1 MDRVYM
7 TFLSKIDLQIPSML
21 KIFRKMGF
29 IVTSTD
35 FVKYLYDNYSYLI
48 ASEPLYKNYSYLIAS
63 EPLYKKQFLT
73 TFDKSYPDGIKN
85 YFGIRPVID
94 TNNMQS
100 FIEKNATFVKE
111 NEIKLGSYPTSVIK
125 DEALIQKLSNAY
137 KENKFNDKQYH
148 IPIGDKIIECD
159 SFTLDGE
166 DYVYIKEN
174 GLYVKVT
181 PLNWLYDEV
190 SHSLVCKDI
199 IAGFSIK
206 LSHKAFEKYG
216 YNFLNKYLLRDVLQD
231 KITRLTEPVDIDNQ
245 KYLDE
250 LQQIYFPFN
259 SDFEVSN
266 DGKLYF
272 HAEREY
278 NINIDESIKRISTN
292 MLSELTENSFIIN
305 PVFNINIKGDKKI
318 VFSNAFNFSS
328 LGVNAKIKNLNID
341 GNDFKVFDR
350 FLFVDSPIENVS
362 MHCDFNIFTSLYLC
376 GKKLARNCLKGSN
389 LTINYKN
396 EKELI
401 AFLNDIQRFIN
412 LFAKTVEKRN
422 RIDFTYKHVLY
433 KPDFFEQKDYD
444 INAQTLFSKMG
455 LKSIKLVG
463 PSINKEKITNIF
475 GDANIKYSFTDIK
488 KDNTK
493 LPEDSKNNEK
503 KPKLSKEA
511 EHILDLAREILSI
524 DYIGLDKESVRK
536 NVDTIV
542 IEYNNGLSKKETGLS
557 LSTNNGVYTSAV
569 IKLENLRD
577 ILYHNF
583 EKNMDYYDILDL
595 IENMIKK
602 LNNEETNLDYEILKD
617 LETLNNI
624 LKYSKDEQTKNEL
637 ITYLES
643 ESQSIVDY
651 LSGKKEIDY
660 KNINEF
666 VKKFRLFLVPI
677 LTRVSGNVSKVDVME
692 QIKDYALN
700 EMNNKTEANTNN
712 YIKLI
717 MNEIDKTK
725 KNILELDSSYVFE
738 ELNYSSFSAGKE
750 IIDYLNQKYMEYY
763 RVYLDLMENKVNE
776 ENYENSK
783 VPLSY

>member
-7 TFLSKIDLQIPSML
+7 TFLSKIDVQTPSML
-21 KIFRKMGF
+21 NILRKKGL
-29 IVTSTD
+29 IATPTD
-35 FVKYLYDNYSYLI
+35 FVKYLYG
-48 ASEPLYKNYSYLIAS
+48 NYSYLIAS

-94 TNNMQS
+94 TNNMKS
-100 FIEKNATFVKE
+100 FIEKNATFING

-137 KENKFNDKQYH
+137 KENKLNNKKYH

-181 PLNWLYDEV
+181 PLNWFYDEV

-216 YNFLNKYLLRDVLQD
+216 YNFLNEYLLRDVLQD
-231 KITRLTEPVDIDNQ
+231 KITRLTEPVDLVNQ

-278 NINIDESIKRISTN
+278 NINIDESIQRIATN
-292 MLSELTENSFIIN
+292 MLSELTENSFITN

-318 VFSNAFNFSS
+318 VFADAFNFSS

-341 GNDFKVFDR
+341 GNNFKVLDR

-362 MHCDFNIFTSLYLC
+362 MQCDFNIFTSLYLC
-376 GKKLARNCLKGSN
+376 GKHLVRNCLKGSN

-412 LFAKTVEKRN
+412 LFAKAVEKRN
-422 RIDFTYKHVLY
+422 GIDFTYKHTLY
-433 KPDFFEQKDYD
+433 KYDKYKENDYD
-444 INAQTLFSKMG
+444 LTSQFLISKIG
-455 LKSIKLVG
+455 LKNIKLVG
-463 PSINKEKITNIF
+463 PSINKERIANIL

-488 KDNTK
+488 EDNTK
-493 LPEDSKNNEK
+493 LFEDPKNNEE

-542 IEYNNGLSKKETGLS
+542 IEYNNGLCKKETGLS

-577 ILYHNF
+577 TLYHNF

-595 IENMIKK
+595 ISNMIKK
-602 LNNEETNLDYEILKD
+602 LNNEEVKIDYEILND
-617 LETLNNI
+617 LDTLNTI
-624 LKYSKDEQTKNEL
+624 LKYSKDEQTKEEI
-637 ITYLES
+637 ITYLEN
-643 ESQSIVDY
+643 EKQSIIDY
-651 LSGKKEIDY
+651 LSNKSDIGY

-666 VKKFRLFLVPI
+666 IKKIRLFLVPI
-677 LTRVSGNVSKVDVME
+677 LTKVSGNVSKIDVME
-692 QIKDYALN
+692 QIKDYALS
-700 EMNNKTEANTNN
+700 EMNNKIENN
-712 YIKLI
+712 YNGYINLI
-717 MNEIDKTK
+717 LSEIDKIK
-725 KNILELDSSYVFE
+725 KDILSLDSNYTFE
-738 ELNYSSFSAGKE
+738 DLDYFSFKNGKQ
-750 IIDYLNQKYMEYY
+750 IIDYLNQKYIEYY
-763 RVYLDLMENKVNE
+763 RVYLDFIEDKVNE

>member
-1 MDRVYM
+1 MGRVYM
-7 TFLSKIDLQIPSML
+7 TFLSKIDVQTPSML
-21 KIFRKMGF
+21 NILRKKG
-29 IVTSTD
+29 TNATPTD
-35 FVKYLYDNYSYLI
+35 FVKYLYGNYSYLI
-48 ASEPLYKNYSYLIAS
+48 ASEPLYEKQYLS
-63 EPLYKKQFLT
+63 HW
-73 TFDKSYPDGIKN
+73 DKAYINGIKE
-85 YFGIRPVID
+85 YYGIRPVIN
-94 TNNMQS
+94 TNNMES
-100 FIEKNATFVKE
+100 FIEKNGISIKE
-111 NEIKLGSYPTSVIK
+111 NEIILGSYPTTIIK
-125 DEALIQKLSNAY
+125 DEMLISKLSNAY
-137 KENKFNDKQYH
+137 KENKFNDKKYH

-181 PLNWLYDEV
+181 PLNWFYDEV

-199 IAGFSIK
+199 IAGFSIEMNDR
-206 LSHKAFEKYG
+206 SFEKYG
-216 YNFLNKYLLRDVLQD
+216 YNFLNEYLLKDVLQD
-231 KITRLTEPVDIDNQ
+231 KITRLTEPVDLVNQ

-250 LQQIYFPFN
+250 LQRIYFPFDSN
-259 SDFEVSN
+259 FEVSN

-272 HAEREY
+272 HDEREY
-278 NINIDESIKRISTN
+278 NINIDESIKRIATN
-292 MLSELTENSFIIN
+292 MLFYLTKNNFISN

-318 VFSNAFNFSS
+318 VFADAFNFSS

-341 GNDFKVFDR
+341 GNDFKVLEK
-350 FLFVDSPIENVS
+350 FLLVDSPIENVS
-362 MHCDFNIFTSLYLC
+362 MHCDFNIFASLYLC

-389 LTINYKN
+389 LTINYQN

-412 LFAKTVEKRN
+412 LFAKAVEKRN
-422 RIDFTYKHVLY
+422 GIDFTYKHILY
-433 KPDFFEQKDYD
+433 KPYFFEQKDYN
-444 INAQTLFSKMG
+444 INTQTLFSKIG
-455 LKSIKLVG
+455 LKSINLVG

-475 GDANIKYSFTDIK
+475 GNANIKYSFTDIK
-488 KDNTK
+488 EDNTK
-493 LPEDSKNNEK
+493 LFEDSKTNEE

-542 IEYNNGLSKKETGLS
+542 IEYNNGLCKKETGLS
-557 LSTNNGVYTSAV
+557 LSTNSGVYTSAV

-595 IENMIKK
+595 ISNMIKK
-602 LNNEETNLDYEILKD
+602 LNNEEVKIDYEILND
-617 LETLNNI
+617 LDTLNNI
-624 LKYSKDEQTKNEL
+624 LMYSKDEQTKEEV
-637 ITYLES
+637 ITYLEN
-643 ESQSIVDY
+643 EKQSIIDY
-651 LSGKKEIDY
+651 LSNKSDIGY

-666 VKKFRLFLVPI
+666 IKKIRLFLVPI
-677 LTRVSGNVSKVDVME
+677 LTKVSGNVSKIDVME
-692 QIKDYALN
+692 QIQDYALS
-700 EMNNKTEANTNN
+700 EMNNKIEKNSNG

-717 MNEIDKTK
+717 LSEIDKIK
-725 KNILELDSSYVFE
+725 KDILSLDSNYTFE
-738 ELNYSSFSAGKE
+738 DLDYFSFKNGKE
-750 IIDYLNQKYMEYY
+750 IFDYLNQKYIEYY
-763 RVYLDLMENKVNE
+763 RVYLDLMEDKVNE

>member
-7 TFLSKIDLQIPSML
+7 TFLSKIDVQIPSML
-21 KIFRKMGF
+21 NILRKKG
-29 IVTSTD
+29 TNATPTD
-35 FVKYLYDNYSYLI
+35 FVKYLYGNYSDLI
-48 ASEPLYKNYSYLIAS
+48 ASEPLYEKQYLS
-63 EPLYKKQFLT
+63 HW
-73 TFDKSYPDGIKN
+73 DKAYINGIKE
-85 YFGIRPVID
+85 YYGIRPVIN
-94 TNNMQS
+94 TNNMES
-100 FIEKNATFVKE
+100 FIEKNGISIKE
-111 NEIKLGSYPTSVIK
+111 NEIILGSYPTTIIK
-125 DEALIQKLSNAY
+125 DEMLISKLSNAC
-137 KENKFNDKQYH
+137 KENKFNDKKYH
-148 IPIGDKIIECD
+148 IPIGDKIIECN

-181 PLNWLYDEV
+181 PLNWLYDKV
-190 SHSLVCKDI
+190 SHCLVCKDI
-199 IAGFSIK
+199 IAGFSIEMNDR
-206 LSHKAFEKYG
+206 AFEKYG
-216 YNFLNKYLLRDVLQD
+216 YNFLNEYLLKDVLQD
-231 KITRLTEPVDIDNQ
+231 KITRLTEPVNLVNQ

-250 LQQIYFPFN
+250 LQRIYFPFN

-272 HAEREY
+272 HDEREY
-278 NINIDESIKRISTN
+278 NINIDESIKRIATN
-292 MLSELTENSFIIN
+292 MLFYLTKNNFISN
-305 PVFNINIKGDKKI
+305 PVFNINIKGDEKI
-318 VFSNAFNFSS
+318 VFADAFNFSS

-341 GNDFKVFDR
+341 GNDFKVLEK
-350 FLFVDSPIENVS
+350 FLLVDSPIENVS
-362 MHCDFNIFTSLYLC
+362 MHCDFNIFASLYLC

-401 AFLNDIQRFIN
+401 AFLHDTQRFIN
-412 LFAKTVEKRN
+412 LFAKAVEKRN
-422 RIDFTYKHVLY
+422 GIDFTYKHILY
-433 KPDFFEQKDYD
+433 KPYFFEQKDYN
-444 INAQTLFSKMG
+444 INTQTLFSKIG
-455 LKSIKLVG
+455 LKSINLVG
-463 PSINKEKITNIF
+463 PSINKEKITNIL

-488 KDNTK
+488 EDNTK
-493 LPEDSKNNEK
+493 LFEDSKTNEE

-595 IENMIKK
+595 ISNMIKK
-602 LNNEETNLDYEILKD
+602 LNNEEVKIDYEILND
-617 LETLNNI
+617 LDTLNNI
-624 LKYSKDEQTKNEL
+624 LMYSKDEQTKEEV
-637 ITYLES
+637 ITYLEN
-643 ESQSIVDY
+643 EKQSIIDY
-651 LSGKKEIDY
+651 LSNKSDIGY

-666 VKKFRLFLVPI
+666 IKKIRLFLVPI
-677 LTRVSGNVSKVDVME
+677 LTKVSGNVSKIDVME

-700 EMNNKTEANTNN
+700 EMNNKIEKNSNG
-712 YIKLI
+712 YINLI
-717 MNEIDKTK
+717 LSEIDKIK
-725 KNILELDSSYVFE
+725 KDILSLDSNYTFE
-738 ELNYSSFSAGKE
+738 ELDYFSFKNGKE
-750 IIDYLNQKYMEYY
+750 IIDYLNQKYIEYY
-763 RVYLDLMENKVNE
+763 RVYLDLMEDKVNE

>member
-7 TFLSKIDLQIPSML
+7 TFLSKIDVQIPSML
-21 KIFRKMGF
+21 NILRKNG
-29 IVTSTD
+29 TNATPTD
-35 FVKYLYDNYSYLI
+35 FVKYLYGNYSDLI
-48 ASEPLYKNYSYLIAS
+48 ASEPLYEKQYLS
-63 EPLYKKQFLT
+63 HW
-73 TFDKSYPDGIKN
+73 DKAYINGIKE
-85 YFGIRPVID
+85 YYGIRPVIN
-94 TNNMQS
+94 TNNMES
-100 FIEKNATFVKE
+100 FIEKNGISIKE
-111 NEIKLGSYPTSVIK
+111 NEIILGSYPTTIIK
-125 DEALIQKLSNAY
+125 DEMLISKLSNAY
-137 KENKFNDKQYH
+137 KENKLNDKKYH
-148 IPIGDKIIECD
+148 IPIGDKIIECN
-159 SFTLDGE
+159 SFTLDGQ

-181 PLNWLYDEV
+181 PLNWLYDKV
-190 SHSLVCKDI
+190 SHCLVCKDI
-199 IAGFSIK
+199 IAGFSIEMNDR
-206 LSHKAFEKYG
+206 AFEKYG
-216 YNFLNKYLLRDVLQD
+216 YNFLNEYLLKDVLQD
-231 KITRLTEPVDIDNQ
+231 KITRLTEPVDLVNQ

-250 LQQIYFPFN
+250 LQRIYFPFN

-272 HAEREY
+272 HDEREY
-278 NINIDESIKRISTN
+278 NINIDESIKRIATN
-292 MLSELTENSFIIN
+292 MLFYLTKNNFISN

-318 VFSNAFNFSS
+318 VFADAFNFSS

-341 GNDFKVFDR
+341 GNNFNVLDR

-362 MHCDFNIFTSLYLC
+362 MQCDFNIFASLYLC

-401 AFLNDIQRFIN
+401 AFLHDIQRFIN
-412 LFAKTVEKRN
+412 LFAKAVEKRN
-422 RIDFTYKHVLY
+422 GIDFTYKHILY
-433 KPDFFEQKDYD
+433 KPYFFEQKDYD
-444 INAQTLFSKMG
+444 INAQTLFSKIG

-475 GDANIKYSFTDIK
+475 GNANIKYSFTDIK
-488 KDNTK
+488 EDNTK
-493 LPEDSKNNEK
+493 LFEDSKTNEE

-511 EHILDLAREILSI
+511 EHILDLAREIISI

-542 IEYNNGLSKKETGLS
+542 IEYNNGLCKKETGLS

-595 IENMIKK
+595 ISNMIKK
-602 LNNEETNLDYEILKD
+602 LNNEEVKIDYEILND
-617 LETLNNI
+617 LDTLNNI
-624 LKYSKDEQTKNEL
+624 LMYSKDEQTKEEI
-637 ITYLES
+637 ITYLEN
-643 ESQSIVDY
+643 EKQSIIDY
-651 LSGKKEIDY
+651 LSNKSDIGY

-666 VKKFRLFLVPI
+666 IKKIRLFLVPI
-677 LTRVSGNVSKVDVME
+677 LTKVSGNVSKIDVIE

-700 EMNNKTEANTNN
+700 EMNNKIEKNSNG

-717 MNEIDKTK
+717 LSEIDKIK
-725 KNILELDSSYVFE
+725 QDILKIDNNYTFEDLD
-738 ELNYSSFSAGKE
+738 YSSFKTGKE

-763 RVYLDLMENKVNE
+763 RVYLDLIENKVNE

>member
-7 TFLSKIDLQIPSML
+7 TFLSKIDVQIPSML
-21 KIFRKMGF
+21 NILRKKG
-29 IVTSTD
+29 TNATPTD
-35 FVKYLYDNYSYLI
+35 FVKYLYGNYSYLI
-48 ASEPLYKNYSYLIAS
+48 ASEPLYEKQYLS
-63 EPLYKKQFLT
+63 HW
-73 TFDKSYPDGIKN
+73 DKAYINGIKE
-85 YFGIRPVID
+85 YYGIRPVIN
-94 TNNMQS
+94 TNNMES
-100 FIEKNATFVKE
+100 FIEKNGISIKE
-111 NEIKLGSYPTSVIK
+111 NEIILGSYPTTIIK
-125 DEALIQKLSNAY
+125 DEMLISKLSNAY
-137 KENKFNDKQYH
+137 KENKFNDKKYH

-181 PLNWLYDEV
+181 PLNWLYDKV
-190 SHSLVCKDI
+190 SHCLVCKDI
-199 IAGFSIK
+199 IAGFSIEMNDR
-206 LSHKAFEKYG
+206 AFEKYG
-216 YNFLNKYLLRDVLQD
+216 YNFLNEYLLKDVLQD
-231 KITRLTEPVDIDNQ
+231 KITRLTEPVDLVNQ

-250 LQQIYFPFN
+250 LQRIYFPFDSN
-259 SDFEVSN
+259 FEVSN

-272 HAEREY
+272 HDEREY
-278 NINIDESIKRISTN
+278 NININESIKRIATN
-292 MLSELTENSFIIN
+292 MLSELTENSFITN
-305 PVFNINIKGDKKI
+305 PVFNINIKGDEKI
-318 VFSNAFNFSS
+318 VFADAFNFSS

-341 GNDFKVFDR
+341 GNNFKVLDR
-350 FLFVDSPIENVS
+350 FLFVGSPIENVS
-362 MHCDFNIFTSLYLC
+362 MQCDLDIFTSLYLC
-376 GKKLARNCLKGSN
+376 GKHLARNCLKGSN

-401 AFLNDIQRFIN
+401 AFLHDIQRFIN
-412 LFAKTVEKRN
+412 LFAKAVEKRN
-422 RIDFTYKHVLY
+422 GIDFTYKHILY
-433 KPDFFEQKDYD
+433 KPYFFEQKDYD
-444 INAQTLFSKMG
+444 INAQTLFSKIG

-475 GDANIKYSFTDIK
+475 GNANIKYSFTDIK
-488 KDNTK
+488 EDNTK
-493 LPEDSKNNEK
+493 LFEDSKTNEE

-595 IENMIKK
+595 ISNMIKK
-602 LNNEETNLDYEILKD
+602 LNNEEVKIDYEILND
-617 LETLNNI
+617 LDTLNNI
-624 LKYSKDEQTKNEL
+624 LMYSKDEQTKEEV
-637 ITYLES
+637 ITYLEN
-643 ESQSIVDY
+643 EKQSIIDY
-651 LSGKKEIDY
+651 LSNKSDIGY

-666 VKKFRLFLVPI
+666 IKKIRLFLVPI
-677 LTRVSGNVSKVDVME
+677 LTKVSGNVSKIDVME

-700 EMNNKTEANTNN
+700 EMNNKIEKNSNG
-712 YIKLI
+712 YINLI
-717 MNEIDKTK
+717 LSEIDKIK
-725 KNILELDSSYVFE
+725 KDILSLDSNYTFE
-738 ELNYSSFSAGKE
+738 ELDYFSFKNGKE
-750 IIDYLNQKYMEYY
+750 IIDYLNQKYIEYY
-763 RVYLDLMENKVNE
+763 RVYLDLMEDKVNE

>member
-7 TFLSKIDLQIPSML
+7 TFLSKIDVQIPSML
-21 KIFRKMGF
+21 NILRKKG
-29 IVTSTD
+29 TNATPTD
-35 FVKYLYDNYSYLI
+35 FVKYLYGNYSYLI
-48 ASEPLYKNYSYLIAS
+48 ASEPLYEKQYLS
-63 EPLYKKQFLT
+63 HW
-73 TFDKSYPDGIKN
+73 DKAYINGIKE
-85 YFGIRPVID
+85 YYGIRPVIN
-94 TNNMQS
+94 TNNMES
-100 FIEKNATFVKE
+100 FIEKNGISIKE
-111 NEIKLGSYPTSVIK
+111 NEIILGSYPTTIIK
-125 DEALIQKLSNAY
+125 DEMLISKLSNAY
-137 KENKFNDKQYH
+137 KENKFNDKKYH

-181 PLNWLYDEV
+181 PLNWFYDEV

-199 IAGFSIK
+199 IAGFSIEMNDR
-206 LSHKAFEKYG
+206 SFEKYG
-216 YNFLNKYLLRDVLQD
+216 YNFLNEYLLKDVLQD
-231 KITRLTEPVDIDNQ
+231 KITRLTEPVDLVNQ

-250 LQQIYFPFN
+250 LQRIYFPFDSN
-259 SDFEVSN
+259 FEVSN

-272 HAEREY
+272 HDEREY
-278 NINIDESIKRISTN
+278 NINIDESIKRIATN
-292 MLSELTENSFIIN
+292 MLFYLTKNNFISN

-318 VFSNAFNFSS
+318 VFADAFNFSS

-341 GNDFKVFDR
+341 GNDFKVLEK
-350 FLFVDSPIENVS
+350 FLLVDSPIENVS
-362 MHCDFNIFTSLYLC
+362 MHCDFNIFASLYLC

-389 LTINYKN
+389 LTINYQN

-412 LFAKTVEKRN
+412 LFAKAVEKRN
-422 RIDFTYKHVLY
+422 RIDFTYKHILY
-433 KPDFFEQKDYD
+433 KPYFFEQKDYN
-444 INAQTLFSKMG
+444 INTQTLFSKIG
-455 LKSIKLVG
+455 LKSINLVG
-463 PSINKEKITNIF
+463 PSINKEKITNIL

-488 KDNTK
+488 EDNTK
-493 LPEDSKNNEK
+493 LFEDSKTNEE

-542 IEYNNGLSKKETGLS
+542 IEYNNGLCKKETGLS

-595 IENMIKK
+595 ISNMIKK
-602 LNNEETNLDYEILKD
+602 LNNEEVKIDYEILND
-617 LETLNNI
+617 LDTLNNI
-624 LKYSKDEQTKNEL
+624 LMYSKDEQTKEEI
-637 ITYLES
+637 ITYLEN
-643 ESQSIVDY
+643 EEQSIINY
-651 LSGKKEIDY
+651 LSNKSDIGY

-666 VKKFRLFLVPI
+666 IKKIRLFLVPI
-677 LTRVSGNVSKVDVME
+677 LTKVSGNVSKIDVME
-692 QIKDYALN
+692 QIQDYALS
-700 EMNNKTEANTNN
+700 EMNNKIEKNSNG

-717 MNEIDKTK
+717 LSEIDKIK
-725 KNILELDSSYVFE
+725 KDILSLDSNYTFE
-738 ELNYSSFSAGKE
+738 ELDYFSFKNGKE
-750 IIDYLNQKYMEYY
+750 IIDYLNQKYIEYY

>member
-7 TFLSKIDLQIPSML
+7 TFLSKIDVQIPSML
-21 KIFRKMGF
+21 NILRKKG
-29 IVTSTD
+29 TNATPTD
-35 FVKYLYDNYSYLI
+35 FVKYLYGNYSYLI
-48 ASEPLYKNYSYLIAS
+48 ASEPLYEKQYLS
-63 EPLYKKQFLT
+63 HW
-73 TFDKSYPDGIKN
+73 DKAYINGIKE
-85 YFGIRPVID
+85 YYGIRPVIN
-94 TNNMQS
+94 TNNMES
-100 FIEKNATFVKE
+100 FIEKNGISIKE
-111 NEIKLGSYPTSVIK
+111 NEIILGSYPTTIIK
-125 DEALIQKLSNAY
+125 DEMLISKLSNAY
-137 KENKFNDKQYH
+137 KENKFNDKKYH

-181 PLNWLYDEV
+181 PLNWLYDKV
-190 SHSLVCKDI
+190 SHCLVCKDI
-199 IAGFSIK
+199 IAGFSIEMNDR
-206 LSHKAFEKYG
+206 AFEKYG
-216 YNFLNKYLLRDVLQD
+216 YNFLNEYLLKDVLQD
-231 KITRLTEPVDIDNQ
+231 KITRLTEPVDLVNQ

-250 LQQIYFPFN
+250 LQRIYFPFN

-272 HAEREY
+272 HDEREY
-278 NINIDESIKRISTN
+278 NINIDESIKRIATN
-292 MLSELTENSFIIN
+292 MLSELTENSFITN
-305 PVFNINIKGDKKI
+305 PVFNINIKGDEKI
-318 VFSNAFNFSS
+318 VFADAFNFSS

-341 GNDFKVFDR
+341 GNNFKVLDR
-350 FLFVDSPIENVS
+350 FLFVGSPIENVS
-362 MHCDFNIFTSLYLC
+362 MQCDLDIFTSLYLC
-376 GKKLARNCLKGSN
+376 GKHLARNCLKGSN

-401 AFLNDIQRFIN
+401 AFLHDIQRFIN
-412 LFAKTVEKRN
+412 LFAKAVEKRN
-422 RIDFTYKHVLY
+422 GIDFTYKHVLY
-433 KPDFFEQKDYD
+433 KPYFFEQKDYD

-455 LKSIKLVG
+455 LKSINLVG
-463 PSINKEKITNIF
+463 PSINKEKITNIL
-475 GDANIKYSFTDIK
+475 GDSNIKYSFTDIK
-488 KDNTK
+488 EDNTK
-493 LPEDSKNNEK
+493 LFEDSKTNEE

-542 IEYNNGLSKKETGLS
+542 IEYNNGLCKKETGLS

-577 ILYHNF
+577 TLYHNF

-595 IENMIKK
+595 ISNMIKK
-602 LNNEETNLDYEILKD
+602 LNNEEVKIDYEILND
-617 LETLNNI
+617 LDTLNTI
-624 LKYSKDEQTKNEL
+624 LKYSKDEQTKEEI
-637 ITYLES
+637 ITYLEN
-643 ESQSIVDY
+643 EKQSIIDY
-651 LSGKKEIDY
+651 LSNKSDIGY

-666 VKKFRLFLVPI
+666 IKKIRLFLVPI
-677 LTRVSGNVSKVDVME
+677 LTKVSGNVSKIDVIE
-692 QIKDYALN
+692 QIQDYALS
-700 EMNNKTEANTNN
+700 EMNNKIEKNSNG

-717 MNEIDKTK
+717 LSEIDKIK
-725 KNILELDSSYVFE
+725 KDILSLDSNYTFE
-738 ELNYSSFSAGKE
+738 ELDYFSFKNGKE
-750 IIDYLNQKYMEYY
+750 IIDYLNQKYIEYY

>member
-1 MDRVYM
+1 MGRVYM
-7 TFLSKIDLQIPSML
+7 TFLSKIDVQTPSML
-21 KIFRKMGF
+21 NILRKKGL
-29 IVTSTD
+29 IATPTD
-35 FVKYLYDNYSYLI
+35 FVKYLYGNYSYLI
-48 ASEPLYKNYSYLIAS
+48 AN

-85 YFGIRPVID
+85 YFGIRPLID

-100 FIEKNATFVKE
+100 FIEKNAISING
-111 NEIKLGSYPTSVIK
+111 NEIKLGSYPTTIIR

-137 KENKFNDKQYH
+137 KENKLNDKKYH
-148 IPIGDKIIECD
+148 IPIGDKIIECN
-159 SFTLDGE
+159 SITLDGE

-181 PLNWLYDEV
+181 PLNWFYDEV

-206 LSHKAFEKYG
+206 LSHEAFEKYG
-216 YNFLNKYLLRDVLQD
+216 YNFLNEYLLRDVLQD
-231 KITRLTEPVDIDNQ
+231 KIIRITEPIDLVNQ

-250 LQQIYFPFN
+250 LQQIYFPFK

-266 DGKLYF
+266 EGKLYF
-272 HAEREY
+272 HDEREY
-278 NINIDESIKRISTN
+278 NISIDDESVRKIGEFA
-292 MLSELTENSFIIN
+292 LENLDAYVHRTN
-305 PVFNINIKGDKKI
+305 PVFNINIKGKKKI
-318 VFSNAFNFSS
+318 VGLQAFDFSS
-328 LGVNAKIKNLNID
+328 LGLNAKVKSLNID
-341 GNDFKVFDR
+341 
-350 FLFVDSPIENVS
+350 VDELRVADPFICVNSQIENVS
-362 MHCDFNIFTSLYLC
+362 MHCDFTLFTRLYFC
-376 GKKLARNCLKGSN
+376 GKYLARNYLKGSN
-389 LTINYKN
+389 LTIKYKN

-401 AFLNDIQRFIN
+401 IFFKDVQRFIN
-412 LFAKTVEKRN
+412 LLAKSDERN
-422 RIDFTYKHVLY
+422 KIDFTYKHSFYECHSLAEY
-433 KPDFFEQKDYD
+433 NYNF
-444 INAQTLFSKMG
+444 NAQTLFSKIG
-455 LKSIKLVG
+455 LGSIKLVG
-463 PSINKEKITNIF
+463 PSINKDRIANIL

-488 KDNTK
+488 EDNTK
-493 LPEDSKNNEK
+493 LPEDSKTNEE

-557 LSTNNGVYTSAV
+557 LSTNNGVYTSAI

-577 ILYHNF
+577 TLYHNF

-595 IENMIKK
+595 ISNMFKK
-602 LNNEETNLDYEILKD
+602 LNNEEVKIDYEILND
-617 LETLNNI
+617 LDTLNTI
-624 LKYSKDEQTKNEL
+624 LKYSKDEQTKEEI
-637 ITYLES
+637 ITYLEN
-643 ESQSIVDY
+643 EKQSITNY
-651 LSGKKEIDY
+651 LSNKNDIDY

-666 VKKFRLFLVPI
+666 IKKIRMFLVPI
-677 LTRVSGNVSKVDVME
+677 LTKLSGNVSKIDVIE

-700 EMNNKTEANTNN
+700 EMNNKIEKNSNG

-717 MNEIDKTK
+717 LSEIDKIK
-725 KNILELDSSYVFE
+725 KDILLFDSNYTFEDLDYF
-738 ELNYSSFSAGKE
+738 SFKNGKE
-750 IIDYLNQKYMEYY
+750 IIDYLNQKYIEYY

-776 ENYENSK
+776 ENYESSK

>member
-1 MDRVYM
+1 MNRVYM
-7 TFLSKIDLQIPSML
+7 TFLSKIDINIPSML
-21 KIFRKMGF
+21 NILRKKGL
-29 IVTSTD
+29 IATPTD
-35 FVKYLYDNYSYLI
+35 FVKYLYGNYSYLI
-48 ASEPLYKNYSYLIAS
+48 AN

-85 YFGIRPVID
+85 YFGIRPLID

-100 FIEKNATFVKE
+100 FVEKNATFING
-111 NEIKLGSYPTSVIK
+111 NEIKLGSYPTTIIR

-137 KENKFNDKQYH
+137 KENKLNDKKYH
-148 IPIGDKIIECD
+148 IPIGDKIIECN
-159 SFTLDGE
+159 SFTLDVE

-181 PLNWLYDEV
+181 PLNWFYDEV

-206 LSHKAFEKYG
+206 LSDRAFEKYG
-216 YNFLNKYLLRDVLQD
+216 YNFLNEYLLRDVLQD
-231 KITRLTEPVDIDNQ
+231 KITRLTEPVDLVNQ

-272 HAEREY
+272 HDEREY
-278 NINIDESIKRISTN
+278 NINIDESIKRLATN
-292 MLSELTENSFIIN
+292 MLSELTENSFITN

-318 VFSNAFNFSS
+318 VFADAFNFSS

-341 GNDFKVFDR
+341 GNNFKVLDR
-350 FLFVDSPIENVS
+350 FLFVGSPIENVS
-362 MHCDFNIFTSLYLC
+362 MHCDLNIFTSLYLC
-376 GKKLARNCLKGSN
+376 GKHLARNCLKGSN

-412 LFAKTVEKRN
+412 LFAKAVEKRN
-422 RIDFTYKHVLY
+422 GIDFTYKHVLY
-433 KPDFFEQKDYD
+433 KPYFFEQKDYD
-444 INAQTLFSKMG
+444 INAQTLFSRIG

-463 PSINKEKITNIF
+463 PSINKEKIANIL
-475 GDANIKYSFTDIK
+475 GYANIKYSFTDV
-488 KDNTK
+488 KDDTK
-493 LPEDSKNNEK
+493 QIEDSKNNEA

-524 DYIGLDKESVRK
+524 DYIGLDKENVHK

-542 IEYNNGLSKKETGLS
+542 IEYNNGLCKKETGLS

-569 IKLENLRD
+569 IKLEILRD
-577 ILYHNF
+577 TLYHNF

-595 IENMIKK
+595 ISNMIKK
-602 LNNEETNLDYEILKD
+602 LNNEEVKIDYEILND
-617 LETLNNI
+617 LDTLNTI
-624 LKYSKDEQTKNEL
+624 LKYSKDDQTKEEI
-637 ITYLES
+637 ITYLEN
-643 ESQSIVDY
+643 EKQSIIDY
-651 LSGKKEIDY
+651 LSNKSDIGY
-660 KNINEF
+660 KNANEF
-666 VKKFRLFLVPI
+666 IKKFRLFLVPI
-677 LTRVSGNVSKVDVME
+677 LTKVSGDVSKIDVIE
-692 QIKDYALN
+692 QIKDYALS
-700 EMNNKTEANTNN
+700 EMNNKIEKNSNG

-717 MNEIDKTK
+717 LSEIDKIK
-725 KNILELDSSYVFE
+725 KDILSLDNNYTFE
-738 ELNYSSFSAGKE
+738 DLDYFSFKNGKE

-763 RVYLDLMENKVNE
+763 RAYLDLLEDKVNE

-783 VPLSY
+783 VPLGY

>member
-7 TFLSKIDLQIPSML
+7 TFLSKIDVQIPSML
-21 KIFRKMGF
+21 NILRKKG
-29 IVTSTD
+29 TNATPTD
-35 FVKYLYDNYSYLI
+35 FVKYLYGNYSYLI
-48 ASEPLYKNYSYLIAS
+48 ASEPLYEKQYLS
-63 EPLYKKQFLT
+63 HW
-73 TFDKSYPDGIKN
+73 DKAYINGIKE
-85 YFGIRPVID
+85 YYGIRPVIN
-94 TNNMQS
+94 TNNMES
-100 FIEKNATFVKE
+100 FIEKNGISIKE
-111 NEIKLGSYPTSVIK
+111 NEIILGSYPTTIIK
-125 DEALIQKLSNAY
+125 DEMLISKLSNAY
-137 KENKFNDKQYH
+137 KENKFNDKKYH

-181 PLNWLYDEV
+181 PLNWLYDKV
-190 SHSLVCKDI
+190 SHCLVCKDI
-199 IAGFSIK
+199 IAGFSIEMNDR
-206 LSHKAFEKYG
+206 AFEKYG
-216 YNFLNKYLLRDVLQD
+216 YNFLNEYLLKDVLQD
-231 KITRLTEPVDIDNQ
+231 KITRLTEPVDLVNQ

-250 LQQIYFPFN
+250 LQRIYFPFDSN
-259 SDFEVSN
+259 FEVSN

-272 HAEREY
+272 HDEREY
-278 NINIDESIKRISTN
+278 NINIDESIKRIATN
-292 MLSELTENSFIIN
+292 MLSELTENSFITN
-305 PVFNINIKGDKKI
+305 PVFNINIKGDEKI
-318 VFSNAFNFSS
+318 VFADAFNFSS

-341 GNDFKVFDR
+341 GNNFKVLDR
-350 FLFVDSPIENVS
+350 FLFVGSPIENVS
-362 MHCDFNIFTSLYLC
+362 MQCDLDIFTSLYLC
-376 GKKLARNCLKGSN
+376 GKHLARNCLKGSN

-401 AFLNDIQRFIN
+401 AFLHDIQRFIN
-412 LFAKTVEKRN
+412 LFAKAVEKRN
-422 RIDFTYKHVLY
+422 GIDFTYKHILY
-433 KPDFFEQKDYD
+433 KPYFFEQKDYD
-444 INAQTLFSKMG
+444 INAQTLFSKIG

-475 GDANIKYSFTDIK
+475 GNANIKYSFTDIK
-488 KDNTK
+488 EDNTK
-493 LPEDSKNNEK
+493 LFEDSKTNEE

-557 LSTNNGVYTSAV
+557 FSTNNGVYTSAV

-595 IENMIKK
+595 ISNMIKK
-602 LNNEETNLDYEILKD
+602 LNNEEVKIDYEILND
-617 LETLNNI
+617 LDTLNNI
-624 LKYSKDEQTKNEL
+624 LMYSKDEQTKEEV
-637 ITYLES
+637 ITYLEN
-643 ESQSIVDY
+643 EKQSIIDY
-651 LSGKKEIDY
+651 LSNKSDIGY

-666 VKKFRLFLVPI
+666 IKKIRLFLVPI
-677 LTRVSGNVSKVDVME
+677 LTKVSGNVSKIDVME

-700 EMNNKTEANTNN
+700 EMNNKIEKNSNG
-712 YIKLI
+712 YINLI
-717 MNEIDKTK
+717 LSEIDKIK
-725 KNILELDSSYVFE
+725 KDILSLDSNYTFE
-738 ELNYSSFSAGKE
+738 ELDYFSFKNGKE
-750 IIDYLNQKYMEYY
+750 IIDYLNQKYIEYY
-763 RVYLDLMENKVNE
+763 RVYLDLMEDKVNE